1 MSPDLREPSREL
13 AWRCGASPTSIS
25 GVRRLVGLGVAGALV
40 VLMTGM
46 PAGAEASFGDETGD
60 HGKTE
65 TLIAPDIGG
74 VQVSNTSDGMITFR
88 VAIANYAELPPRSR
102 IVTLFDLDRNAD
114 TAELGFERAVSH
126 LVDATGP
133 TRIVFEQWDEPS
145 FGYVQ
150 IPASTITSN
159 FSGGVYTMSISRSE
173 LGNTAG
179 FNFALFTILFGTNQR
194 DRVGDIAPNENRW
207 SYDLVG
213 LPAPTLS
220 TARVVAMPARPVAGR
235 TFTVAAV
242 VRRSDTG
249 GALTAAVV
257 ACTARIGKTR
267 VRAVGRFSDGRA
279 RCIVSVP
286 RSAKGKT
293 LRGTITVRA
302 AGARLNRAFSYR
314 IG

>member
-1 MSPDLREPSREL
+1 MK
-13 AWRCGASPTSIS
+13 
-25 GVRRLVGLGVAGALV
+25 RLVGLGVAGALF
-40 VLMTGM
+40 VLL
-46 PAGAEASFGDETGD
+46 AGTQAAADAAFGDQTGD
-60 HGKTE
+60 HGMTE

-74 VQVSNTSDGMITFR
+74 VQVSNTPSGVITFR
-88 VAIANYAELPPRSR
+88 VAIENYAELPPRSR
-102 IVTLFDLDRNAD
+102 IVTLFDLDRD
-114 TAELGFERAVSH
+114 VETSELGFERAVSH

-133 TRIVFEQWDEPS
+133 TRVVFEQWDEPS

-150 IPASTITSN
+150 IPASTITST
-159 FSGGVYTMSISRSE
+159 FSGGVFTMSIARSE

-179 FNFALFTILFGTNQR
+179 FNFALFTILFGSNQR
-194 DRVGDIAPNENRW
+194 DRVGDIAPNADRW

-220 TARVVAMPARPVAGR
+220 TARVVAVPARPVAGR

-249 GALTAAVV
+249 GALAAAAVT
-257 ACTARIGKTR
+257 CTARIGQVR

-279 RCIVSVP
+279 RCVVSVP
-286 RSAKGKT
+286 RTAKGKS

-302 AGARLNRAFSYR
+302 AGARLSRAFSYR
-314 IG
+314 VG